1 MARVTIEVFPVTT
14 LPLVSSTDT
23 DGWVAKAVPSMTPP
37 TGWVVTITLEAEP
50 AMTDKAEVVVEVR
63 MPSVADST

>member
-37 TGWVVTITLEAEP
+37 TGWVVTITLEAAS
-50 AMTDKAEVVVEVR
+50 AMTDMADVVVPVR
-63 MPSVADST
+63 PVPAADST